1 MLIVAVCPKKTNA
14 SMIGLFMVQMKR
26 LSFIAVC
33 VAALMLAV
41 PSFARADEGLCVDG
55 LVTLFFR

>member
-1 MLIVAVCPKKTNA
+1 
-14 SMIGLFMVQMKR
+14 MVQMKR